1 MNKLLAYHL
10 VTLVPMMVILYLYI
24 YGVIGSGLFAIL
36 FCLYALVYRPI
47 IDYKKLQEKGLVT
60 KDEFIKSFGFIR
72 FRFLHE
78 LLFEKQ
84 RNWQKEKNGKNFK
97 DLKMK
102 TFSTHCFFFLTS
114 FKKAIQQK
122 KIGLLIFFVSI
133 FGNFL
138 IFFFNFNNSN
148 NEIV

>member
-78 LLFEKQ
+78 LLFEK
-84 RNWQKEKNGKNFK
+84 
-97 DLKMK
+97 
-102 TFSTHCFFFLTS
+102 
-114 FKKAIQQK
+114 
-122 KIGLLIFFVSI
+122 
-133 FGNFL
+133 
-138 IFFFNFNNSN
+138 
-148 NEIV
+148 

>member
-47 IDYKKLQEKGLVT
+47 IDYKKLQEKGVVT

-78 LLFEKQ
+78 LLFEK
-84 RNWQKEKNGKNFK
+84 
-97 DLKMK
+97 
-102 TFSTHCFFFLTS
+102 
-114 FKKAIQQK
+114 
-122 KIGLLIFFVSI
+122 
-133 FGNFL
+133 
-138 IFFFNFNNSN
+138 
-148 NEIV
+148 